1 MRKSSEQREE
11 GIRGRNIKEEEWVG
25 EKLLSFVFD
34 TETKLELC
42 WQLKKDEEGEGERS
56 WAVEPDFKNSNKKSN
71 AQGACRRLYPT
82 FAQ

>member
-42 WQLKKDEEGEGERS
+42 WRLKKDEEGEGERTGS
-56 WAVEPDFKNSNKKSN
+56 KSIS
-71 AQGACRRLYPT
+71 RLPS
-82 FAQ
+82 FVI